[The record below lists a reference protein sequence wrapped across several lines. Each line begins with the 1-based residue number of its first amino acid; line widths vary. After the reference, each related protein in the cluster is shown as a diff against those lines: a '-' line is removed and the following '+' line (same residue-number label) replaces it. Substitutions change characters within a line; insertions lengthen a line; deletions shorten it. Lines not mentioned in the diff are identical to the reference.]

1 MFRFPSVICT
11 RCTGFFCLAII
22 KGPPNDIYCIIE
34 EPYKHYFT
42 EKVSYSHQIHTPFL
56 HIVIILSESFQ
67 QCFPDSSFQTDTLVS
82 HTQSQPKLES

>member
-1 MFRFPSVICT
+1 MMFRFPSVICT

-42 EKVSYSHQIHTPFL
+42 EKVGPVDKLNLLVFISACFL
-56 HIVIILSESFQ
+56 EM
-67 QCFPDSSFQTDTLVS
+67 P
-82 HTQSQPKLES
+82 

>member
-1 MFRFPSVICT
+1 MMFRFPSVICT

-42 EKVSYSHQIHTPFL
+42 EKVSYSLQSFL
-56 HIVIILSESFQ
+56 LRNYVYKFRSAGKVLIIIY
-67 QCFPDSSFQTDTLVS
+67 CV
-82 HTQSQPKLES
+82 

>member
-1 MFRFPSVICT
+1 MMFRFPSVICT

-42 EKVSYSHQIHTPFL
+42 EKVSYSPINKQQAEQQSMPFSPS
-56 HIVIILSESFQ
+56 HYIFVFYKPMILSSI
-67 QCFPDSSFQTDTLVS
+67 
-82 HTQSQPKLES
+82 

>member
-1 MFRFPSVICT
+1 MMFHFPSVTCT

-42 EKVSYSHQIHTPFL
+42 EKVSYSPKMR
-56 HIVIILSESFQ
+56 
-67 QCFPDSSFQTDTLVS
+67 SSVYADFHEGQPTLVNIVGVDD
-82 HTQSQPKLES
+82 